1 MNEEKQYEQEFF
13 AMQETPEQ
21 VREKMAKRLQELRS
35 KKAGMHEEEVQ
46 IKKERQFRESIIC
59 TEAFLN

>member
-1 MNEEKQYEQEFF
+1 MNEEKEYEQEFF
-13 AMQETPEQ
+13 SIQETPEQ

-46 IKKERQFRESIIC
+46 RKKEKQFRESYI
-59 TEAFLN
+59 FQ